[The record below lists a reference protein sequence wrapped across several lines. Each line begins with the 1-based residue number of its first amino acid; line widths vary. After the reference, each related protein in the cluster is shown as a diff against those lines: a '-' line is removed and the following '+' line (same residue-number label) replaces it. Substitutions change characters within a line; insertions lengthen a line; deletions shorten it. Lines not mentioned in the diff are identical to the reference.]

1 MAKRRR
7 RGREFWTR
15 LIGEFEAGGGRE
27 EHQSFADRQGVR
39 CDLFRRWLYKLR
51 SEAQGRRR
59 HRRPGG
65 SAVVTPTWPL
75 VEIQGRRFGLGE
87 GGFEVELLGGVRLH
101 VPPSFD
107 QDALRRLLAIL
118 GEARSA

>member
-7 RGREFWTR
+7 RGREYWTR

-27 EHQSFADRQGVR
+27 EHRRFADRHGVR
-39 CDLFRRWLYKLR
+39 CESFRRWLYRLR

-59 HRRPGG
+59 PRRPGG
-65 SAVVTPTWPL
+65 APVVTPTWQL
-75 VEIQGRRFGLGE
+75 VEIQGRRLGLGE
-87 GGFEVELLGGVRLH
+87 GGFEVELVGDVRLH